1 MDTLYNQTN
10 KIIQQ
15 TQFSFQNL
23 EKNPNSASE
32 VETEIQRQ
40 IDLINE

>member
-15 TQFSFQNL
+15 TQFSFQHL
-23 EKNPNSASE
+23 ENTTTNASE
-32 VETEIQRQ
+32 IETEIQRQ

>member
-15 TQFSFQNL
+15 THYSFQHL
-23 EKNPNSASE
+23 EHNPNNASE
-32 VETEIQRQ
+32 AEAEIQRQ